1 VHLGD
6 RRRLPVVDGDLLHE
20 ILHALR
26 ELRRGPL
33 LTGDQLFDA
42 ALIPV

>member
-6 RRRLPVVDGDLLHE
+6 RRRLPVVDGVAHE